1 MKAKRSELLKLMALT
16 KRDCF
21 VAGKKQP
28 QVMSCIIDADGSYVS
43 TTSLVRD
50 GKTSVAHFQFES
62 DEHFDNEAFII
73 PDIDTFVGIVK
84 EHGDTVTVNQKDN
97 KLRIASKTANGKSKT
112 TTLKANENALAFP
125 HTQETVKA
133 WNAKSKERAEQ
144 ISRDSYTSLD
154 GEIIKPTIMVQ
165 IATTDLVEAL
175 SSASINGQ
183 KLGRC
188 EICLAEDGWLVA
200 KAGDE
205 IKGQTTTKLCEIGVY
220 TPFSVVI
227 EGGLSFVL
235 NQIDDEK
242 VTVSFFDF
250 TKWEQGFR
258 LLLSF
263 GGSWVFQAGVV
274 K

>member
-1 MKAKRSELLKLMALT
+1 MKAKRNEILKLMALT

-21 VAGKKQP
+21 VADKKQT
-28 QVMSCIIDADGSYVS
+28 QVKSCIIDADGNYVS

-50 GKTSVAHFQFES
+50 GKTSVAVFQFKS

-73 PDIDTFVGIVK
+73 PDIDTFVGIVR
-84 EHGDTVTVNQKDN
+84 EHGETITIKQKDN
-97 KLRIASKTANGKSKT
+97 KLRITSKTANGKVKT

-125 HTQETVKA
+125 HTQETVKG

-144 ISRDSYTSLD
+144 ISRDGYTTLD
-154 GEIIKPTIMVQ
+154 GETINPFVE
-165 IATTDLVEAL
+165 IRVATTDLLEAL
-175 SSASINGQ
+175 SSGSVNGQ

-188 EICLAEDGWLVA
+188 ELILNEWGLVA

-205 IKGQTTTKLCEIGVY
+205 LKGRTTTELCEVDGKE
-220 TPFSVVI
+220 FNVVI

-235 NQIDDEK
+235 NK
-242 VTVSFFDF
+242 VENEYVVLSFFDF
-250 TKWEQGFR
+250 SQWEQGIRVLF
-258 LLLSF
+258 SF

-274 K
+274 T